1 MAITITKKSMPERI
15 SQTMKTSDK
24 SRKLDAQAWD
34 WWLEKNEDKQAAQ
47 LCGTVAYLKQSQQF
61 RQRQAAVYARMYGN
75 QALFSFVGSN
85 MSKMDMY
92 AGLPADR
99 PTFNLVSSVVD
110 TLVSR
115 ITQSRPIPVFLTDNS
130 DYKERNL
137 AKKLNNFI
145 LGEFY
150 QTKAY
155 DVGELILRDAL
166 VMGTGCLKVFE
177 AQDHKVALER
187 VLLTELFVDLD
198 ESIYGDPRS
207 LYQVKLVDRKVA
219 ESLFPK
225 EKKLAAE
232 AMKAVVDDGS
242 NSAQTVSDL
251 IMIVEGW
258 HLPSGEGAGD
268 GVHTIACSAGVLFSE
283 EWDKKHFPFVF
294 MHHRQRMLGFWA
306 QGVAE
311 TLMGTQMELNSL
323 LMTIARSIKLQG
335 RPVILIEEGSKINKA
350 SINNEIAVIIPY
362 RGTAP
367 IFANPMSNAPE
378 LYAERDRIIQYGYQQ
393 EGLSFMA
400 ASSQK
405 PQGLDS
411 GEAIRTYDDINS
423 DRFASL
429 EKRYSNY
436 YVALAYAIIDKAKE
450 IAERE
455 GKYQT
460 VYPDK
465 KGTKEIDLPKLS
477 LLEDPF
483 VIQAYTESSLPRDP
497 AGRLQKVTE
506 MVQAGMV
513 TIQEGRR
520 LLDYP
525 DLSQIETLANAAEER
540 IFCYLDDIVES
551 GFYNPPDPFM
561 NLDLAKELVTQYI
574 NLYSC
579 RKLEENKAQQLRDFF
594 TQCMDLQMA
603 AMPPAPPM
611 GVPSPQAA
619 PQPSPVSPLIPNAPQ
634 AA

>member
-1 MAITITKKSMPERI
+1 MSVTITKKDMPSRLT
-15 SQTMKTSDK
+15 QVMKTSDK
-24 SRKLDAQAWD
+24 KVKLDAQAWE
-34 WWLEKNEDKQAAQ
+34 WWTEKDDMKLAEQ
-47 LCGTVAYLKQSQQF
+47 LCGTVAYLKQSQGF
-61 RQRQAAVYARMYGN
+61 RQRQSSLFARLYGN
-75 QALFSFVGSN
+75 QTLFSFIGSN
-85 MSKMDMY
+85 MSKMDQY
-92 AGLPADR
+92 AGMPADR
-99 PTFNLVSSVVD
+99 PTFNLVSSVTD

-150 QTKAY
+150 QCKAY
-155 DVGELILRDAL
+155 ENAEFVLRDAL

-177 AQDHKVALER
+177 TADHKVGIER
-187 VLLTELFVDLD
+187 VLNTELFVDLD

-207 LYQVKLVDRKVA
+207 IYQVKLVDRKVLEA
-219 ESLFPK
+219 LFPK
-225 EKKLAAE
+225 KQEIAAE
-232 AMKAVVDDGS
+232 GMKATVDDG
-242 NSAQTVSDL
+242 AQSSKTVSDL
-251 IMIVEGW
+251 VMVVEGW
-258 HLPSGEGAGD
+258 HLPSGPGQKD
-268 GVHTIACSAGVLFSE
+268 GRHTIACSAGVLFTE
-283 EWDKKHFPFVF
+283 QWTKDKFPFVF
-294 MHHRQRMLGFWA
+294 LHHRRRMLGFWS

-323 LMTIARSIKLQG
+323 LMTLARSIKLVG
-335 RPVILIEEGSKINKA
+335 VPRVFIEDGSKVVKSHN
-350 SINNEIAVIIPY
+350 NNEIGVIITY
-362 RGTAP
+362 RGVKPSYEVAQCAP
-367 IFANPMSNAPE
+367 QEM
-378 LYAERDRIIQYGYQQ
+378 YAERDRIIQYGYQQ

-429 EKRYSNY
+429 ERRYSNFF
-436 YVALAYAIIDKAKE
+436 VECAYTIIDKAME
-450 IAERE
+450 IAEKE

-465 KGTKEIDLPKLS
+465 KGTKDIDLPKLQ
-477 LLEDPF
+477 LLQDPF

-540 IFCYLDDIVES
+540 IFCYLDDIIES
-551 GFYNPPDPFM
+551 SSYNPPDPFM
-561 NLDLAKELVTQYI
+561 NLSLAKELTTQYI

-579 RKLEENKAQQLRDFF
+579 RKLEESKNQMLRDFF
-594 TQCMDLQMA
+594 SQCLDLEQA
-603 AMPPAPPM
+603 AQPPAPMAQGASPQ
-611 GVPSPQAA
+611 GVPQPPQ
-619 PQPSPVSPLIPNAPQ
+619 QSPLIPNAPQ
-634 AA
+634 V

>member
-1 MAITITKKSMPERI
+1 MAIKTTKKDMP
-15 SQTMKTSDK
+15 SHSVQVMKTSDRNK
-24 SRKLDAQAWD
+24 KISAQAWD
-34 WWLEKNEDKQAAQ
+34 WWLEKDDTKQAEQ
-47 LCGTVAYLKQSQQF
+47 LCGTVAYLKQSQGF
-61 RQRQAAVYARMYGN
+61 RQRQAALFSRLYGN
-75 QALFSFVGSN
+75 HSLFSFVGAN
-85 MSKMDMY
+85 MSKMDQY

-99 PTFNLVSSVVD
+99 PTFNLVSSVTD

-155 DVGELILRDAL
+155 GLAELVLRDAL
-166 VMGTGCLKVFE
+166 VMGTGCLKVHTTPD
-177 AQDHKVALER
+177 QKVGLER
-187 VLLTELFVDLD
+187 VLNTELFVDLD

-207 LYQVKLVDRKVA
+207 LYQVKLVDRKVL

-225 EKKLAAE
+225 EKDIASE
-232 AMKAVVDDGS
+232 AMKATVDD
-242 NSAQTVSDL
+242 SADSSKSIADL
-251 IMIVEGW
+251 VMVVEGW
-258 HLPSGEGAGD
+258 HLPSGPGQGD
-268 GVHTIACSAGVLFSE
+268 GRHTLACSAGILFSE
-283 EWDKKHFPFVF
+283 VWAKDKFPFVF
-294 MHHRQRMLGFWA
+294 LHHRKRMLGFWS

-323 LMTIARSIKLQG
+323 LITIARSIKLVG
-335 RPVILIEEGSKINKA
+335 VPRVFVEDGSKVVKSHN
-350 SINNEIAVIIPY
+350 NNEIGVIITY
-362 RGTAP
+362 RGIKPSYEVAP
-367 IFANPMSNAPE
+367 CVPQEM
-378 LYAERDRIIQYGYQQ
+378 YAERDRIIQYGYQQ

-429 EKRYSNY
+429 EKRYSNFF
-436 YVALAYAIIDKAKE
+436 VDSAYAIIDQAME
-450 IAERE
+450 IAEKT
-455 GKYQT
+455 GSYQT

-465 KGTKEIDLPKLS
+465 RGTKEIDLPKLS
-477 LLEDPF
+477 LLKDPF
-483 VIQAYTESSLPRDP
+483 VIQAYTESSLPKDP

-551 GFYNPPDPFM
+551 GSYTPPDPFM
-561 NLDLAKELVTQYI
+561 NIQLAKELTTQYL
-574 NLYSC
+574 NLYLC
-579 RKLEENKAQQLRDFF
+579 RKLEESKCQQLRDFF
-594 TQCMDLQMA
+594 TQCLDLEQA

-611 GVPSPQAA
+611 GSPGPQAIPQA
-619 PQPSPVSPLIPNAPQ
+619 PPTSPLLPTMPQ
-634 AA
+634 

>member
-1 MAITITKKSMPERI
+1 MAITITKKDMPSRI
-15 SQTMKTSDK
+15 TQVMKTSDK
-24 SRKLDAQAWD
+24 TKKLDAQAWE
-34 WWLEKNEDKQAAQ
+34 WWNEKDEQALADQ
-47 LCGTVAYLKQSQQF
+47 VCGTVAYLKTAQTW
-61 RQRQAAVYARMYGN
+61 RQRETAIFARMYGN
-75 QALFSFVGSN
+75 NVLYSFVGSHMGKVGAN
-85 MSKMDMY
+85 S
-92 AGLPADR
+92 ATPIDR
-99 PTFNLVSSVVD
+99 PTFNLVSSVTD

-115 ITQSRPIPVFLTDNS
+115 ITQARPIPVFLTENS

-150 QTKAY
+150 QTKTY
-155 DVGELILRDAL
+155 EQGEYILRDAL
-166 VMGTGCLKVFE
+166 VTGTGCLKIYE
-177 AQDHKVALER
+177 TQDHKVALER
-187 VLLTELFVDLD
+187 VLCTELFVDLD

-207 LYQVKLVDRKVA
+207 LYQVKLVDRKVL

-225 EKKLAAE
+225 EKLIASE
-232 AMKAVVDDGS
+232 AMKATVDSGADS
-242 NSAQTVSDL
+242 SKSVSDL
-251 IMIVEGW
+251 VMVVEGW
-258 HLPSGEGAGD
+258 HLPSGKASGD
-268 GVHTIACSAGVLFSE
+268 GRHVIACSAGTLFEE
-283 EWDKKHFPFVF
+283 EWTKEKFPFVF
-294 MHHRQRMLGFWA
+294 MHHRKRMLGFWS

-323 LMTIARSIKLQG
+323 LMTIARSIKLVG
-335 RPVILIEEGSKINKA
+335 VPRVFIEDGSKVVKSHN
-350 SINNEIAVIIPY
+350 NNEIGVIITY
-362 RGTAP
+362 RGIKPSYEVAP
-367 IFANPMSNAPE
+367 CVPQEM
-378 LYAERDRIIQYGYQQ
+378 YAERDRIIQYGYQQ

-429 EKRYSNY
+429 EKRYSNF
-436 YVALAYAIIDKAKE
+436 YVDCAYAIIDKAME
-450 IAERE
+450 IAKRE

-460 VYPDK
+460 IYPDK

-477 LLEDPF
+477 LLQDPF

-540 IFCYLDDIVES
+540 IFCYLDEIIED
-551 GFYNPPDPFM
+551 GKYNPPDPFM
-561 NLDLAKELVTQYI
+561 NLGLAKELTTQYI
-574 NLYSC
+574 NLYTC
-579 RKLEENKAQQLRDFF
+579 RKLEESKAQMLRDFF
-594 TQCMDLQMA
+594 SQCLDIEQA

-611 GVPSPQAA
+611 ATPMPQAA
-619 PQPSPVSPLIPNAPQ
+619 PQPPQQSPLIPNSPNQ
-634 AA
+634 